1 MGRYW
6 ISMCSWWNK
15 EYPVY
20 EVWGNVLGVEVVLV
34 EEDRRDIT
42 SEYAHFTFSHT
53 IWPLSLSSNFCTDIM
68 TLAETASYKV
78 RRWYW
83 WVCCK
88 RTGERGYSD
97 ISPLAATKTNAKY
110 YYITNLQHL
119 NSKFLFWRG
128 TRKHIWP
135 KKATLNL
142 CQAQLWCFFTIKYAA
157 AYYLGTLYL

>member
-1 MGRYW
+1 
-6 ISMCSWWNK
+6 MCSWWNK

-128 TRKHIWP
+128 TPRQNRTSAGRKFLRFRAP
-135 KKATLNL
+135 SLNSVWKSCVTTSFDDFPPAPL
-142 CQAQLWCFFTIKYAA
+142 ES
-157 AYYLGTLYL
+157 